1 MNKEKDF
8 CTTCRKETFYTL
20 QKEIIKATRKG
31 REHIFEI
38 TVAICDECGEEMNP
52 PGLIDLN
59 ISEIQKEIDKWKN
72 IKQ

>member
-1 MNKEKDF
+1 MSKEKDF

-20 QKEIIKATRKG
+20 QKRIAKAIRKDK
-31 REHIFEI
+31 EYVFEI

-59 ISEIQKEIDKWKN
+59 ILEIQKELDKWKN
-72 IKQ
+72 IK